1 MAFIYLCWDIF
12 FSVGTSALKDNCL
25 PLLEASVTRIIP
37 FFVGKKVLDCKHKS
51 DTLGVGRFCW
61 LKELIKTCPFLL
73 FLSVLFVLYSCSHA
87 LYNAYLCYVI

>member
-37 FFVGKKVLDCKHKS
+37 FFVGRKC
-51 DTLGVGRFCW
+51 
-61 LKELIKTCPFLL
+61 
-73 FLSVLFVLYSCSHA
+73 
-87 LYNAYLCYVI
+87 